1 MLADGVLELAAAG
14 QGAHDGR
21 AAADVGAVADHDAL
35 RDAAFDHGDA
45 EGARIEVHE
54 AGVHDGGAFG
64 QVRAQS
70 HAVGVADA
78 HAGRHDVVDHAGEL
92 VNRQHVHIDVRRQHG
107 SGLSGGGHHVKLA
120 QSEIVDGERTV
131 VGPHHVVELG
141 EDAVE
146 IQRVRLGQTHA
157 QQVQTQIGVGG
168 VLDRLVQLGHGEHG
182 HAAHATRVGLVMR
195 DGAEVVIRTRGFSRS
210 LAQREFRIP
219 HVKGVA
225 GRIDA
230 CQAPTPCGALF
241 SHVYAPLTMP
251 EP

>member
-1 MLADGVLELAAAG
+1 MIDYVVPSGVRIGDADRVRL
-14 QGAHDGR
+14 GAH
-21 AAADVGAVADHDAL
+21 L
-35 RDAAFDHGDA
+35 S
-45 EGARIEVHE
+45 EGTTVM
-54 AGVHDGGAFG
+54 
-64 QVRAQS
+64 
-70 HAVGVADA
+70 

-195 DGAEVVIRTRGFSRS
+195 DGAEVVIRTRGFS

-230 CQAPTPCGALF
+230 CQTPTPCGALF